1 MIEGSATARRGSV
14 RIVFLRA
21 ALVTMLTAISALAW
35 LRWDAGQ
42 PREQWFAE
50 RHGQLQSTS
59 VEHLETGQSQAAASV
74 RLTSD
79 SGLEVFLRVI
89 RDAAADDPLP
99 VLVVLG
105 GHRTG
110 SAAVELFGEV
120 GERAVVALDYPYN
133 GPQSVGGLVDTT
145 QAIPLIRKAFL
156 DTPPAVSLAVDWLE
170 DQPWVDTTRIVM
182 VGASLGVPFA
192 ATAAARD
199 DRLSGLLLV
208 HGAADNRLW
217 LQKNIRVG
225 SDFLQPAMATLLH
238 WLAYGPVFRTK
249 EHVAAVSPRPVLIVG
264 AREDERT
271 PSGQTEVLFDAARE
285 PKMLR
290 WTDGPHL
297 DPGRSDII
305 HDLLEIVDEE
315 LPFFGLGKGIAWRNG
330 GRLAASRDAEAR
342 RIGLVAQRSN
352 QP

>member
-1 MIEGSATARRGSV
+1 VNGRPARRGSV
-14 RIVFLRA
+14 WTVLRQA
-21 ALVTMLTAISALAW
+21 ALVAVLTLVAALAW

-50 RHGQLQSTS
+50 RQGRIRSTA
-59 VEHLETGQSQAAASV
+59 VEHLDAGQGQTGASV

-79 SGLEVFLRVI
+79 SGLQVLLRVI
-89 RDAAADDPLP
+89 RDTAAVDPLP

-133 GPQSVGGLVDTT
+133 GPRSVQGLVESAR
-145 QAIPLIRKAFL
+145 AIPLIRKAFL
-156 DTPPAVSLAVDWLE
+156 DTPPAVSLAVDWLH
-170 DQPWVDTTRIVM
+170 DQPWVDTSRIVM
-182 VGASLGVPFA
+182 IGASLGVPFA
-192 ATAAARD
+192 AAAAARD
-199 DRLSGLLLV
+199 HRLSGLLLV

-217 LQKNIRVG
+217 LQENIASRIG
-225 SDFLQPAMATLLH
+225 AGLLQPATATLLH

-271 PSGQTEVLFDAARE
+271 PSGQTEVLYDAARE

-305 HDLLEIVDEE
+305 DDLLEIVDEE
-315 LPFFGLGKGIAWRNG
+315 LPFFGVHLRQGSAGETPR
-330 GRLAASRDAEAR
+330 
-342 RIGLVAQRSN
+342 
-352 QP
+352 

>member
-1 MIEGSATARRGSV
+1 MIEALEKGQRNRV
-14 RIVFLRA
+14 RIVVLRVT
-21 ALVTMLTAISALAW
+21 LVAVLTAAAALAW

-50 RHGQLQSTS
+50 RHGQIRATS
-59 VEHLETGQSQAAASV
+59 VEHLNAGQRQAAASV

-79 SGLEVFLRVI
+79 SGLEVSLRVI
-89 RDAAADDPLP
+89 RDASARDPLP

-110 SAAVELFGEV
+110 SSAVELFGEV
-120 GERAVVALDYPYN
+120 GKRAVVALDYPYN
-133 GPQSVGGLVDTT
+133 GPQRVQGLVEAA

-156 DTPPAVSLAVDWLE
+156 DTPPAVSLALDWLH
-170 DQPWVDTTRIVM
+170 DQPWVDTSRIIM

-199 DRLSGLLLV
+199 DRLAGLLLV

-217 LQKNIRVG
+217 LQQNIARRVG
-225 SDFLQPAMATLLH
+225 AKFLQPAVATLLH
-238 WLAYGPVFRTK
+238 WLAYGPVFSTK
-249 EHVAAVSPRPVLIVG
+249 EHVAALAPRPVLIVG

-271 PSGQTEVLFDAARE
+271 PSDQTEALFDAARE

-290 WTDGPHL
+290 WTEGPHL

-305 HDLLEIVDEE
+305 EDVLEIVDEE
-315 LPFFGLGKGIAWRNG
+315 LPFFGM
-330 GRLAASRDAEAR
+330 GRAAPVKAEILPAAS
-342 RIGLVAQRSN
+342 
-352 QP
+352 

>member
-1 MIEGSATARRGSV
+1 MRTANGERRSAWHILRRAGLA
-14 RIVFLRA
+14 VFLVLFA
-21 ALVTMLTAISALAW
+21 ALAW

-50 RHGQLQSTS
+50 RHGQIESAAVQAIDAGGNQ
-59 VEHLETGQSQAAASV
+59 EAAAVSIA
-74 RLTSD
+74 SD
-79 SGLEVFLRVI
+79 SGLAVDVRVI
-89 RDAAADDPLP
+89 RDATAEEPLP

-110 SAAVELFGEV
+110 SSAVELFGDV
-120 GERAVVALDYPYN
+120 GDRAVVALDYPYT
-133 GPQSVGGLVDTT
+133 GPQRIRGAGETLR
-145 QAIPLIRKAFL
+145 AIPLIRQAFL
-156 DTPPAVSLAVDWLE
+156 DTPPAISLVIDWLQE
-170 DQPWVDTTRIVM
+170 QPWVDTSRIVM

-217 LQKNIRVG
+217 LQENLSRRV
-225 SDFLQPAMATLLH
+225 DLHFLQPAMATLLH
-238 WLAYGPVFRTK
+238 WVVYGPVFQTE

-271 PSGQTEVLFDAARE
+271 PAGQTEVLYEAARE

-290 WTDGPHL
+290 WTEGQHLGPE
-297 DPGRSDII
+297 RTEII
-305 HDLLEIVDEE
+305 EALLRIADEE
-315 LPFFGLGKGIAWRNG
+315 LPFLDQGVSRTPASPAGL
-330 GRLAASRDAEAR
+330 
-342 RIGLVAQRSN
+342 
-352 QP
+352 